1 MMKII
6 RNAKIYTADTNQQM
20 ATAMVIKGGKIL
32 WIGQEENLPA
42 YQGDIIDG
50 QGKVIIPGIIDAHM
64 HPIMLADVLEQVAC
78 LPPHIHSIEDML
90 VALEQYD
97 ASQRGWILGWG
108 YDEGKLNER
117 RGL

>member
-32 WIGQEENLPA
+32 WIGREENLPA

-64 HPIMLADVLEQVAC
+64 HPIMLADVLEQVV
-78 LPPHIHSIEDML
+78 LFTSTYSFD
-90 VALEQYD
+90 
-97 ASQRGWILGWG
+97 
-108 YDEGKLNER
+108 
-117 RGL
+117 